1 MKIISC
7 KLSPTKMSSIS
18 IVDEGGGAVQTINT
32 SMTDFED
39 KLFALTKEHNVQKI
53 YFAGPKGYTTGLKN
67 ILDKSIVTKFNNTVE
82 IICI

>member
-7 KLSPTKMSSIS
+7 KLSPTKMNSIS
-18 IVDEGGGAVQTINT
+18 IIEEDGGTVQTIST
-32 SMTDFED
+32 SMSDFED
-39 KLFALTKEHNVQKI
+39 KLFTLTKEHNVQKI
-53 YFAGPKGYTTGLKN
+53 YFTGPKGYTTGLKN

>member
-7 KLSPTKMSSIS
+7 KINPTRMNSIS
-18 IVDEGGGAVQTINT
+18 IIDEDGGAVQTIST
-32 SMTDFED
+32 SMIEFED
-39 KLFALTKEHNVQKI
+39 KLFTLTKEHNIQKI

-67 ILDKSIVTKFNNTVE
+67 ILDKNIATKFNNSVE

>member
-18 IVDEGGGAVQTINT
+18 IIDDSGEVQTIST
-32 SMTDFED
+32 SMADFED
-39 KLFALTKEHNVQKI
+39 KLFILTKEHNIQKI
-53 YFAGPKGYTTGLKN
+53 YFAGPKRYTTGLKN
-67 ILDKSIVTKFNNTVE
+67 ILDKNIATKFNNSVE

>member
-18 IVDEGGGAVQTINT
+18 IVDDSGDVQTIST
-32 SMTDFED
+32 SMADFED
-39 KLFALTKEHNVQKI
+39 KLFTLTKEHNIQKI
-53 YFAGPKGYTTGLKN
+53 YFTGPKGYITGLKN

>member
-7 KLSPTKMSSIS
+7 KLSPTKMNSIS
-18 IVDEGGGAVQTINT
+18 IIEEDGGTVQTIST
-32 SMTDFED
+32 SMSDFED
-39 KLFALTKEHNVQKI
+39 KLFTLTKEHNVQKI
-53 YFAGPKGYTTGLKN
+53 YFAGPKGYTTGLKK

>member
-18 IVDEGGGAVQTINT
+18 IVAEGGGDVQTIST

-39 KLFALTKEHNVQKI
+39 KLFALTRDHNIQKI

>member
-18 IVDEGGGAVQTINT
+18 VIDDSGGTVQTVST
-32 SMTDFED
+32 SMADFED
-39 KLFALTKEHNVQKI
+39 KLFTLTKEHNVQKI
-53 YFAGPKGYTTGLKN
+53 YFAGPKGYTTGLKK

>member
-18 IVDEGGGAVQTINT
+18 IIDEYGGAVQTINT

-39 KLFALTKEHNVQKI
+39 KLFALTKEHNIQKI
-53 YFAGPKGYTTGLKN
+53 YFAGPKGYTVGLKN

>member
-7 KLSPTKMSSIS
+7 KLSPTKMNSIS
-18 IVDEGGGAVQTINT
+18 IIEEDGGTVQTIST
-32 SMTDFED
+32 SMSDFED
-39 KLFALTKEHNVQKI
+39 KLFTLTKEHNIQKI
-53 YFAGPKGYTTGLKN
+53 YFTGPKGYITGLKN

>member
-18 IVDEGGGAVQTINT
+18 IVDEGGGAVQTIST

-39 KLFALTKEHNVQKI
+39 KLFTLTKEHNIQKI

>member
-18 IVDEGGGAVQTINT
+18 IVDEYGGTVQTINT
-32 SMTDFED
+32 SIVDFED
-39 KLFALTKEHNVQKI
+39 KLFTLTKEHNIQKI
-53 YFAGPKGYTTGLKN
+53 YFAGPKGYTAGLKN
-67 ILDKSIVTKFNNTVE
+67 ILDKGIATKFNNTVE

>member
-7 KLSPTKMSSIS
+7 KLSPAKMSSIS
-18 IVDEGGGAVQTINT
+18 IIEEGGGDVQTIST
-32 SMTDFED
+32 SMADFED
-39 KLFALTKEHNVQKI
+39 KLFTLTKEHNIQKI
-53 YFAGPKGYTTGLKN
+53 YFAGPKRYTTGLKN

>member
-18 IVDEGGGAVQTINT
+18 IVDEGGGDVQTIST

-39 KLFALTKEHNVQKI
+39 KLFALTREHNIQKI
-53 YFAGPKGYTTGLKN
+53 YFAGPKGYTAGLKN

>member
-7 KLSPTKMSSIS
+7 KLSPIKMSSIS
-18 IVDEGGGAVQTINT
+18 IVDENGGTVQTVST
-32 SMTDFED
+32 SIADFED
-39 KLFALTKEHNVQKI
+39 KLFTLTKEHNIQKI

-67 ILDKSIVTKFNNTVE
+67 ILDKSVATKFNNTVE